1 MLNEQLSILSM
12 IKKLSLKDINF
23 PILFLSI
30 LPISIVLGPTISL
43 INIIIISLFYFF
55 QYFKNEKVVVN
66 DIKAI
71 ISLLIL
77 YIYLVFNTLISIDPT
92 SGLGRNIGFIR
103 FVFFFLSINFIFFK
117 FKNSKNIFKAWTI
130 VLVILIFDIYV
141 ERITGSNLFG
151 FGKTQ
156 IDGVLQPHGMRIV
169 SFFKTEPIAG
179 AFVTGFIFIVSGYL
193 IDSFKKKEKL
203 RIIISSLLLLGF
215 IGILITGERSNTIKA
230 FFGMILFFL
239 FTDFL
244 NWKSKIFCLLL
255 FIIFLCSTIYSSEYL
270 KTRYVGQLLG
280 QIKTEESRNKF
291 AENSLY
297 FKLYN
302 SGISVFKNNLIFGV
316 GNKNYRIETCDE
328 KKNKVHKDY
337 YCLTHPHQTYIE
349 LLSEH
354 GIFGTVIILS
364 IIFYLLFRLLRQIV
378 KSQNYIQIGSFIF
391 VLINFIPFLPSG
403 SFFSD
408 FNLSL
413 FMINFSLMYAVNKE
427 TNIFSKN

>member
-1 MLNEQLSILSM
+1 
-12 IKKLSLKDINF
+12 
-23 PILFLSI
+23 
-30 LPISIVLGPTISL
+30 
-43 INIIIISLFYFF
+43 
-55 QYFKNEKVVVN
+55 
-66 DIKAI
+66 
-71 ISLLIL
+71 
-77 YIYLVFNTLISIDPT
+77 
-92 SGLGRNIGFIR
+92 
-103 FVFFFLSINFIFFK
+103 
-117 FKNSKNIFKAWTI
+117 
-130 VLVILIFDIYV
+130 
-141 ERITGSNLFG
+141 
-151 FGKTQ
+151 
-156 IDGVLQPHGMRIV
+156 MRIV

-179 AFVTGFIFIVSGYL
+179 AFTTGFIFIVSGYL

-203 RIIISSLLLLGF
+203 RIIISFLLLLGF

-239 FTDFL
+239 ITDFL
-244 NWKSKIFCLLL
+244 NWKTKIFSLLL
-255 FIIFLCSTIYSSEYL
+255 FIILLCTTIYSSEYL

-291 AENSLY
+291 VEHNLY

-328 KKNKVHKDY
+328 KKNKVYKDY
-337 YCLTHPHQTYIE
+337 YCLTHPHQIYIE

-354 GIFGTVIILS
+354 GIFGSVIILS
-364 IIFYLLFRLLRQIV
+364 IIFYLLFRLLRKIV

-427 TNIFSKN
+427 TNIFSKK